1 MQNYYSYTNYNSNYR
16 PSYSS
21 PRNNKQY
28 NTNKSPKRKTHKFR
42 NISLFLLL
50 VIVFGAIYVNYKSS
64 PNKQIEYHSASSIIK
79 STGTIKTTKPKTNG
93 AIATKT
99 DLATAN
105 VCSDNT
111 YAQNVIVIIN
121 YQHLWACAYNKAV
134 FNSPVVTGYSGYAAD
149 ITPVGVYHIFN
160 KYTNVNL
167 TGSDQL
173 GSWNVHVDYWM
184 PFLFNQYGAY
194 GLHDANWVKPSQF
207 GQISPSSKLAS
218 HGCVELPTPSA
229 EWIYDWIKV
238 GSTVTIQQAI

>member
-1 MQNYYSYTNYNSNYR
+1 MQNYSYTNFNSNYR
-16 PSYSS
+16 PSYS
-21 PRNNKQY
+21 PRD
-28 NTNKSPKRKTHKFR
+28 NKSPRKKTHKFR

-50 VIVFGAIYVNYKSS
+50 AIVFGAIYVNYKSS
-64 PNKQIEYHSASSIIK
+64 SDKQTEFHSVSSVIK
-79 STGTIKTTKPKTNG
+79 SSGSIKTTKPKSSG

-99 DLATAN
+99 ELATAN

-111 YAQNVIVIIN
+111 YAQNVIVVIN

-134 FNSPVVTGYSGYAAD
+134 FNSPVVTGYSGFASD

-160 KYTNVNL
+160 RYTNVNL

-229 EWIYDWIKV
+229 KWIYDWIKV
-238 GSTVTIQQAI
+238 GSTVTIQQAA